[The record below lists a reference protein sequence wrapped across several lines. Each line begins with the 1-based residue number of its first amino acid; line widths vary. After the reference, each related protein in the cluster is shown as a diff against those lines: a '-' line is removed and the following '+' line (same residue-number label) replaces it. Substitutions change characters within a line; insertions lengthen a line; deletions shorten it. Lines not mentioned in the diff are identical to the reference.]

1 MQVILNGL
9 LQYVAMSI
17 GRELQTAAR
26 MLVGVPDRPL
36 FGGCAS
42 LSLALGIVHNLQSG
56 LPDAQGTSTSIPS
69 PTRNSGDPGST
80 EECHICRIPRH
91 HASPRATAYSEKSS
105 CSTVKSCSQ
114 QSCALCTL
122 LLAHGIV
129 PRKYRLEPSFLS
141 HRCCN
146 RFPKYCIVTC

>member
-42 LSLALGIVHNLQSG
+42 LSLALGIVHNL
-56 LPDAQGTSTSIPS
+56 
-69 PTRNSGDPGST
+69 
-80 EECHICRIPRH
+80 
-91 HASPRATAYSEKSS
+91 
-105 CSTVKSCSQ
+105 
-114 QSCALCTL
+114 
-122 LLAHGIV
+122 
-129 PRKYRLEPSFLS
+129 
-141 HRCCN
+141 
-146 RFPKYCIVTC
+146 